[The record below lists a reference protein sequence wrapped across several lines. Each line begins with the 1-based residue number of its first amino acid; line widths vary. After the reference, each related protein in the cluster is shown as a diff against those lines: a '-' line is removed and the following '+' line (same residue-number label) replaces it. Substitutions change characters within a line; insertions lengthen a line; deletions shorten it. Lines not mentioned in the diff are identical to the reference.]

1 MAIVKKE
8 TAEKAKQKVKKASVK
23 KTVPAK
29 AEKKETVAKAK
40 PIAKKAPAKKTA
52 AVKAKP
58 ATKKARAKKKTETK
72 VKAQKNLHI
81 LELSRYSPESGMVEI
96 AGDFNE
102 WKPVKMDK
110 QEGDIWKI
118 RLELDEGQYQYKYIY
133 DGESWEVDPNAPIV
147 PTEQGENNLLNV
159 PINS

>member
-1 MAIVKKE
+1 MAIVRKQTAEKVEKKVKKAPIKKAVVAKDEKKE
-8 TAEKAKQKVKKASVK
+8 TA
-23 KTVPAK
+23 
-29 AEKKETVAKAK
+29 AKAK
-40 PIAKKAPAKKTA
+40 PIAKKAPAKKTT

-58 ATKKARAKKKTETK
+58 AAKKAPAKKKTVTK
-72 VKAQKNLHI
+72 IKAQKNLYI
-81 LELSRYSPESGMVEI
+81 LELSRYSPESGVVEI
-96 AGDFNE
+96 AGDFSE

-110 QEGDIWKI
+110 QEGDVWKI

-159 PINS
+159 PVES